1 MGISPFPIVNEYF
14 ISTRWVFI
22 KYKTKIDWWMHL
34 TLLLIMAMSVWFLY
48 LWIASGSV
56 FMLIMVI
63 IFVPLTAFLIV
74 PIWVHSYYLFDG
86 DNFVIKFGLSK
97 KVTIPFDGIIS
108 AVSTRNPFSSAAL
121 SMDRIELKYRY
132 KANKFADT
140 VLISPVNRLEFL
152 EELKSRNEKIEIVA
166 TPEPM
171 DKTTKAFLAVILGFI
186 SVILIGM
193 AIMMVV
199 GEFDPSVSV
208 QSSGVSISG
217 MYGMKIR
224 PDEITNI
231 ILIEDSM
238 RGIFADISAMR
249 TNGFDGFGQ
258 AQKGYFSSSK
268 YGSHIRFV
276 QAKSSPTIHI
286 ERRGYD
292 VFISFRD
299 GEKTRALYDELMRFK

>member
-1 MGISPFPIVNEYF
+1 MTF
-14 ISTRWVFI
+14 
-22 KYKTKIDWWMHL
+22 
-34 TLLLIMAMSVWFLY
+34 LLITAMSVWFLY

-63 IFVPLTAFLIV
+63 IFVPLTALLIV
-74 PIWVHSYYLFDG
+74 PIWLHNYYLFDG

-97 KVTIPFDGIIS
+97 KVIIPFDDIIS
-108 AVSTRNPFSSAAL
+108 AVSTRNPISSAAL

-140 VLISPVNRLEFL
+140 MLISPVNRLQFL
-152 EELKSRNEKIEIVA
+152 EELKSRNENIEIIT
-166 TPEPM
+166 TPQPM
-171 DKTTKAFLAVILGFI
+171 DKSMKVILTVILGFTSI
-186 SVILIGM
+186 VLIGS

-199 GEFDPSVSV
+199 GEFDPIVRVKSD
-208 QSSGVSISG
+208 GINISG
-217 MYGMKIR
+217 MYGITIR
-224 PDEITNI
+224 SDEITDI

-238 RGIFADISAMR
+238 RGIFTDTGAIR

-258 AQKGYFSSSK
+258 VQKGYFNSSE

-276 QAKSSPTIHI
+276 QTRSSPTILI
-286 ERRGYD
+286 ERWAYN

-299 GEKTRALYDELMRFK
+299 GEKTRALYNELMRFN